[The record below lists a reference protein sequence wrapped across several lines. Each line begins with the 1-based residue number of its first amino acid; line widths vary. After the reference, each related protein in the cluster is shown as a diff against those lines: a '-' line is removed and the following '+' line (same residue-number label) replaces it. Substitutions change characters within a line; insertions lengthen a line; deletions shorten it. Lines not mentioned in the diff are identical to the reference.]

1 VVAGDPWDEGAPAN
15 AFERAGSEY
24 QDYRPS
30 YPPQSVRAALGVE
43 DARGLRVV
51 DVGAGTGKFSRRAL
65 EAGARVWAVE
75 PALAMRRQLAA
86 AQKNYPDDL
95 QVIEGVAEATGLPQ
109 GFADV
114 VVFAQSWH
122 WVDPGAAL
130 VEAARL
136 LRRNGHVAIVFNQMD
151 VSIPWVHRLTRIMRS
166 GDVHTPSRPPI
177 LGAGWTAPSLHKTDF
192 VSGLD
197 IEGVKA
203 LARTRSSYLKS
214 TPANRQKMQANLQ
227 WYLAEHLGYGKTDV
241 IEIPYYTLVWK
252 TTLKSGA
259 SDI

>member
-1 VVAGDPWDEGAPAN
+1 MSAYDPWDENAPAN

-30 YPPQSVRAALGVE
+30 YPPESVRAALGAE

-51 DVGAGTGKFSRRAL
+51 DVGAGTGKFSYRAV

-75 PALAMRRQLAA
+75 PAQAMRRQLAVI
-86 AQKNYPDDL
+86 QKKYPDDL
-95 QVIEGVAEATGLPQ
+95 QVVATTAEATDLPS
-109 GFADV
+109 GFADA

-122 WVDPGAAL
+122 WVEPGAAL
-130 VEAARL
+130 SEAARI
-136 LRRNGHVAIVFNQMD
+136 LRPGGHVAIVFNQMD
-151 VSIPWVHRLTRIMRS
+151 VAIPWVHRLTRIMRS
-166 GDVHTPSRPPI
+166 GDVHTPSRPP
-177 LGAGWTAPSLHKTDF
+177 LLSSDWTLPSLHKTDF
-192 VSGLD
+192 VTGLD

-214 TPANRQKMQANLQ
+214 TPANRQKMQTNLQ
-227 WYLAEHLGYGKTDV
+227 WYLAEHLGYTESDI

-252 TTLKSGA
+252 TLPKRGV